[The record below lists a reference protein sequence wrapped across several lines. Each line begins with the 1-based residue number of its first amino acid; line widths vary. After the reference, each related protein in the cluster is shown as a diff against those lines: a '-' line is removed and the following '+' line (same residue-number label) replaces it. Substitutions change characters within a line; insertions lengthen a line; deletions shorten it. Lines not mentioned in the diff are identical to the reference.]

1 MLTKPNLFRC
11 VRSQWLRAVAFCLLL
26 LSAPAAHAQI
36 YVRDVIG
43 LRAELDSMTRRSQG
57 TVIVGTRG
65 NSLTGGRVS
74 LTDSGQ
80 SSRIGHIVPYS
91 CTNLQLEYA
100 NIYNGTNGET
110 PNTDDI
116 NVKAAI
122 EYPLGNIY
130 PVFFAGARTINL
142 GGGAIV
148 KSDPVGIT
156 VNANV
161 KGSCTDAAATTTSFT
176 TTLTGSNSAAYGG
189 QILQFTSGAN
199 AGVQRYIGATGFNTT
214 TGAVTV
220 DVALATAPA
229 KGDTFQIVPVV
240 YSRTYGSVTGT
251 KNLPLSLPS
260 LGGGANSPFEGRT
273 TGSDQTDSGTPTN
286 STQNVFSPSALL
298 GMPTDDAIPSVAFCG
313 DSIGLGTGDPDT
325 SQPANG
331 GFIVRALQS
340 QFPFMN
346 GCKGGEK
353 LEDFQNLNGKTR
365 YRRMYIATGCPYVV
379 MNLGTN
385 NMSTS
390 TVAQMQAIVLEITA
404 AWNVKGTKVFWCTL
418 VPKTT
423 SSTAWTTVAGQS
435 VTANDGVRTAFNDW
449 LRDGSGSGYVAQAGG
464 KQNAGVFDVAK
475 TVEVNSLGALATNGG
490 FWLPGT
496 QVDTGTATAGST
508 TTITDSGKSWT
519 VNQFAGMYVYL
530 TAGTGSGQAAG
541 YIISN
546 TATQLTIKSAWT
558 TGADATS
565 VYRIVVNAMTVE
577 GTHPTANGHLLMSAA
592 VDITQF
598 QSVFWLL
605 LSLLLTGGS
614 TWRRARRLGTFS
626 LEN

>member
-1 MLTKPNLFRC
+1 MRNALKSFALMC
-11 VRSQWLRAVAFCLLL
+11 ALLVYGL
-26 LSAPAAHAQI
+26 PSAQAQI
-36 YVRDVIG
+36 YIRDVLG

-57 TVIVGTRG
+57 TVVVGSRG
-65 NSLTGGRVS
+65 NALTGGRVS

-80 SSRIGHIVPYS
+80 TSRTGHIVPYN

-100 NIYNGTNGET
+100 NIYSGTNGET

-130 PVFFAGARTINL
+130 PVFFDGARTINL

-148 KSDPVGIT
+148 KSDPLGIT

-161 KGSCTDAAATTTSFT
+161 TGRCTDAAASTTSFT
-176 TTLTGSNSAAYGG
+176 TNLTGSNSAAYGG

-220 DVALATAPA
+220 DVAFATAPA
-229 KGDTFQIVPVV
+229 KGDTFKIVPVV
-240 YSRTYGSVTGT
+240 YSRTYGSVSGT
-251 KNLPLSLPS
+251 KNIPLGLPS
-260 LGGGANSPFEGRT
+260 LGGGGSSPFEGRT
-273 TGSDQTDSGTPTN
+273 TGSDLVDSGTPTS

-298 GMPTDDAIPSVAFCG
+298 GMPTDDAIPSVAVCG

-325 SQPANG
+325 SQYSNG

-340 QFPFMN
+340 RFPFMN
-346 GCKGGEK
+346 GCKGAEK

-404 AWNVKGTKVFWCTL
+404 AWNVKGAKVFWCTI

-435 VTANDGVRTAFNDW
+435 VTANESVRTAFNDW

-464 KQNAGVFDVAK
+464 KQNAGVFDAAK

-490 FWLPGT
+490 YWLPGT
-496 QVDTGTATAGST
+496 QVDTGTATAGT
-508 TTITDSGKSWT
+508 TTTVTDSGKSWT

-530 TAGTGSGQAAG
+530 TAGTGNGQAAG
-541 YIISN
+541 YIVSN

-558 TGADATS
+558 TAPDATS
-565 VYRIVVNAMTVE
+565 VYRIVNNAMTVE

-592 VDITQF
+592 VDTTQF
-598 QSVFWLL
+598 QGMPGLL
-605 LSLLLTGGS
+605 LPLLLLAGFTL
-614 TWRRARRLGTFS
+614 RRLRLRRWVSS
-626 LEN
+626 L